1 MEDAARQLLATL
13 RGRGI
18 DDERVLTAVAETPR
32 AAFVDAGLEGRA
44 WDNEPL
50 PIGQGQT
57 ISQPLM
63 VARMLALLELGP
75 TDRVL
80 DVGTGSGWHA
90 ALLARLA
97 GEVWSVERH
106 AELAARAA
114 AVLAGTGVHVV
125 HGDGAAGLPE
135 HAPFDAINVA
145 AAAKA
150 GVPGVLEEQLAEGGR
165 LIAPVGAGEDQW
177 LVRVRRR
184 PGGTLER
191 EQLEP
196 VRFVPL
202 V

>member
-13 RGRGI
+13 LERGI
-18 DDERVLTAVAETPR
+18 DDEQVLTAIAETPR
-32 AAFVDAGLEGRA
+32 APFVDPGLVGRA

-50 PIGQGQT
+50 PIGRRQT

-63 VARMLALLELGP
+63 VARMLALLELRP

-106 AELAARAA
+106 SDLAEGAASA
-114 AVLAGTGVHVV
+114 LAGSGVHVV
-125 HGDGAAGLPE
+125 RGDGAAGLPE

-145 AAAKA
+145 AAAKD
-150 GVPGVLEEQLAEGGR
+150 GVPPALETQLAPGGR
-165 LIAPVGAGEDQW
+165 LVVPVGAGEDQW

-184 PGGTLER
+184 ADGAFDR